1 MSMYIKNDDLEFL
14 NKVYKD
20 LKEVEAVDY
29 RDDANRLLNLI
40 QRLHEQRHKD
50 RQSTAKAVRKRRA
63 KNPEYGRSKPEI
75 ERMRKQLIEFVTGTG
90 GNK

>member
-1 MSMYIKNDDLEFL
+1 MPMYLKNSDLEFL
-14 NKVYKD
+14 KKVHKD
-20 LKEVEAVDY
+20 LDDTEYVE
-29 RDDANRLLNLI
+29 DAERLFNLI
-40 QRLHEQRHKD
+40 QILQEKRHKD
-50 RQSTAKAVRKRRA
+50 RQKTAKAIREKRA